1 MSRKNRANAHPP
13 KPDNRLV
20 GYARVSTQDQSLEMQ
35 CDALRAAGVLEDNL
49 HREHGVSGVAKK
61 RPRLEEALMDAVS
74 GDTFIVWKLDR
85 LGRSVSDLV
94 SRIEEMEARG
104 VKFRSLTE
112 GIDTATPAGRMIMH
126 VIGAIAQFERDLIRE
141 RTRAGM
147 AAHRARGRTF
157 GRPQK
162 VDVAKAADLF
172 RAGKSVQQVA
182 AAFDCSVQAVYKYFD
197 YHMVSVL
204 IEEGRQKRAKGKRK

>member
-1 MSRKNRANAHPP
+1 M
-13 KPDNRLV
+13 V
-20 GYARVSTQDQSLEMQ
+20 GYARVSTQDQSLDMQ
-35 CDALRAAGVLEDNL
+35 RDALLAAGVLPDNM
-49 HREHGVSGVAKK
+49 HEEHGVSGVARK
-61 RPRLEEALMDAVS
+61 RTALEAALLDAVD
-74 GDTFIVWKLDR
+74 GDTFVVWKLDR

-112 GIDTATPAGRMIMH
+112 GIDTATPAGRLIMH
-126 VIGAIAQFERDLIRE
+126 VIGSIAQFERDLIRE

-147 AAHRARGRTF
+147 AAKRARGHQF
-157 GRPQK
+157 GRPKK
-162 VDVAKAADLF
+162 VDVDRAADMF

-182 AAFDCSVQAVYKYFD
+182 ATFGCSVQAVYKYFD
-197 YHMVSVL
+197 YHMVSAL

>member
-1 MSRKNRANAHPP
+1 MSRRNRANAQPP
-13 KPDNRLV
+13 IADHRLI

-35 CDALRAAGVLEDNL
+35 CDALRAAGVLDDNL
-49 HREHGVSGVAKK
+49 HQEHGVSGVAKK
-61 RPRLEEALMDAVS
+61 RPRLEEALLDAVA
-74 GDTFIVWKLDR
+74 GDTFVVWKLDR

-94 SRIEEMEARG
+94 SRIEAMEARG

-112 GIDTATPAGRMIMH
+112 GIDTATPAGRLIMH

-147 AAHRARGRTF
+147 AAKRARGHQF

-162 VDVAKAADLF
+162 VDIEKARQMF

-197 YHMVSVL
+197 YHMVSAL
-204 IEEGRQKRAKGKRK
+204 IEEGRQQRAKGKRK